1 MRTAPEVVFTQGAL
15 DVPTEQC
22 QRLKRAGVRLEHHE
36 HMETSIPGIHAA
48 GDLTTR
54 LQGAS
59 MAAGAG
65 TMAGAMMNHALNM
78 ENAATG
84 LWPEG

>member
-1 MRTAPEVVFTQGAL
+1 VVQRLGLAL
-15 DVPTEQC
+15 DEQ
-22 QRLKRAGVRLEHHE
+22 GFVRINE
-36 HMETSIPGIHAA
+36 HMETSLPGVHAA

-54 LQGAS
+54 FQGAS

-78 ENAATG
+78 ENAAAG